1 MATVIEGIEVQLKL
15 LVRLETV
22 PVQLLGRP
30 DGGTVLSVDERTLP
44 LFLTHMH
51 CRAHSCTPEEVK
63 PQHESRDIS
72 TSITKSSVQT
82 GTSLIYPATLFYIP
96 HIIDHSH
103 SITYEMI
110 RNLICLQIQEN
121 KPAHKM
127 VMEQTLLYMSN
138 IGFLRPTIKSKPNI
152 HKVQR

>member
-1 MATVIEGIEVQLKL
+1 MQLKL

-30 DGGTVLSVDERTLP
+30 DDGTVLSMGERTLP

-63 PQHESRDIS
+63 PQHEPRDIS

-82 GTSLIYPATLFYIP
+82 GTSLFHPAILFYIP

-110 RNLICLQIQEN
+110 KKKKKSTVCRFKKINQHIKRSWSRLY
-121 KPAHKM
+121 
-127 VMEQTLLYMSN
+127 YMSN
-138 IGFLRPTIKSKPNI
+138 IGFLHPTIKSKLNI